1 MKFALVPAF
10 VALLLA
16 SCGNDGELPPMID
29 GNTVDHERAEA
40 LFAQAQEADDAGKNA
55 RAIKLYDELADEI
68 PLARKAP
75 DARFRQA
82 QLLEEQGET
91 QKAFDAYQDLLT
103 RYQGSG
109 YYRQALDRQAEVA
122 FAAAD
127 GDIRNNFLGL
137 KSKLSSDKIITML
150 ESVVGNAPRSR
161 LAARAEKK
169 IGDIHAEKKD
179 VPKAVAAY
187 RSVVETYPDSPEA
200 PEAQFAIGK
209 ILLDQA
215 QDGNQDQANLDRAS
229 DAFQDYLSQF
239 PGHSR
244 NEEARQLIS
253 SLRGRDLQNTYDI
266 AAFYE
271 KKGDAASARF
281 YYEEVMRRQKSGDLH
296 DKAAARLAAL
306 PN

>member
-1 MKFALVPAF
+1 MKFAPVPAL
-10 VALLLA
+10 AAILLA
-16 SCGNDGELPPMID
+16 SCGNDAELPPMID
-29 GNTVDHERAEA
+29 GAGINNERAEA
-40 LFAQAQEADDAGKNA
+40 LFEQAKEADDAGKKT

-91 QKAFDAYQDLLT
+91 QKAFEAYQDLLS

-109 YYRQALDRQAEVA
+109 YYREALDRQAEVA

-137 KSKLSSDKIITML
+137 KSKLSSGKIIGML

-169 IGDIHAEKKD
+169 IGDIHAEKED

-187 RSVVETYPDSPEA
+187 RSVVENYPESPEA

-229 DAFQDYLSQF
+229 DAFKDYLSQF

-253 SLRGRDLQNTYDI
+253 SLRGRDLQNTFDI

-271 KKGDAASARF
+271 RKGDTASARF
-281 YYEEVMRRQKSGDLH
+281 YYQEVVRRQKAGELH
-296 DKAAARLAAL
+296 DKATARLAAL